1 MSHTFKIDGEEYI
14 SLSFNTSFDK
24 STKEL
29 GFFIYD
35 STEEEKIIFLENKN
49 KFKLKLINVISD
61 FFILENNNIK
71 YAFEF
76 NQNKDLIKSLFL
88 KNALQVGFA
97 FKDSKQEFIKEL
109 CFTVDYKI

>member
-1 MSHTFKIDGEEYI
+1 MSHGFKIDGKDYI
-14 SLSFNTSFDK
+14 SLSFNTSFDQD
-24 STKEL
+24 TKEL
-29 GFFIYD
+29 AFFIYD
-35 STEEEKIIFLENKN
+35 STKEDQTIFLNNKN
-49 KFKLKLINVISD
+49 SFKLKLINVISD
-61 FFILENNNIK
+61 FFILENNNIR

-76 NQNKDLIKSLFL
+76 NQNKDLIKNLFL